1 MTKTSQYFSTRHSYN
16 YSFLRFRSLVVLF
29 TIFIN
34 NVSSFSPFY
43 SRYHMTQQPSSS
55 PSPTVLQCICI
66 NCAKVTD
73 CKAYNFVE
81 NKHLQPNI
89 NPNPTFTPRDGSPTI
104 HVNIRTN
111 RNNMENEIG
120 RLWSE
125 HVEETRKA
133 KEKASSTNNNV
144 NVNANSSNTDSNSDS
159 SNESSGNQM
168 DEKLVGEESYDFSV
182 KTTYE
187 YDVVA
192 CEDFEKD
199 NGCWVRNI
207 PEEIRLA
214 NPDFVPT

>member
-1 MTKTSQYFSTRHSYN
+1 
-16 YSFLRFRSLVVLF
+16 
-29 TIFIN
+29 
-34 NVSSFSPFY
+34 
-43 SRYHMTQQPSSS
+43 
-55 PSPTVLQCICI
+55 
-66 NCAKVTD
+66 
-73 CKAYNFVE
+73 
-81 NKHLQPNI
+81 
-89 NPNPTFTPRDGSPTI
+89 
-104 HVNIRTN
+104 
-111 RNNMENEIG
+111 MENEIG